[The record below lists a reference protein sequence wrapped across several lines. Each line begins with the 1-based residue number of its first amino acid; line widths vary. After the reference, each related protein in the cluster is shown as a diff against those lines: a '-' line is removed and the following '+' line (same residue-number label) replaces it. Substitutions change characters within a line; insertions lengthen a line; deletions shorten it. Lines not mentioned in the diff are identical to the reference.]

1 MPIPLEHRTLKTVA
15 DLRKA
20 LQDLDPTLEL
30 QTQNPPYTGIRLVV
44 NGHRLEIKSPR
55 NATAQ

>member
-1 MPIPLEHRTLKTVA
+1 MPISFEDRTLRTVA

-44 NGHRLEIKSPR
+44 NGQRLEIKSPR
-55 NATAQ
+55 NGTTQ